1 MIREYAQIHQGWKQP
16 TAIGDDAF
24 IMNQVYVAHDCVL
37 EDGVTLASSVLLAGH
52 VHVGDRANLGLGT
65 AVHQCRY
72 VGRGAMVGM
81 SSVVTRDIPP
91 FAKAYGSPARVA
103 SANAVGMRRL
113 DVPEDDIAALV
124 AVYESGLGPRSPSRL
139 RRGIHHRGRVPRLA
153 HAIRR
158 RIVTA
163 VEQPP
168 ARGSISSMDD
178 RPAAED
184 RVTAGAPRAGA
195 RAALFLAPF
204 AIFALL
210 GVLWSLASPV
220 FSVPD
225 ENAHATKAIAQVRGQ
240 VVGYTLPDVRHIVVD
255 LPPGYEYS
263 QDTLCFATRPDVSA
277 GCAPDFGGPDA
288 QPWFNTW
295 VGAYNPVYYY
305 LVGWPSLLFDGNA
318 SIYAM
323 RIASSLVGAAL
334 LAWAFLAAASGGRS
348 RWMPVGVAFAA
359 APMCMYLIGA
369 VNPERRGA
377 RGGGRRL
384 GRGPAPARDLQGR
397 AEARV
402 DVPMVTLGGGHG
414 GIDHA
419 RHRSGA
425 RPALA
430 RRDRRALLLREWMG
444 PRSPTL
450 HDGQQLLVAR
460 RRSRS
465 GDCSPSAG
473 PCPAGACRTRP
484 RRRTPPS

>member
-1 MIREYAQIHQGWKQP
+1 
-16 TAIGDDAF
+16 
-24 IMNQVYVAHDCVL
+24 
-37 EDGVTLASSVLLAGH
+37 
-52 VHVGDRANLGLGT
+52 
-65 AVHQCRY
+65 
-72 VGRGAMVGM
+72 
-81 SSVVTRDIPP
+81 
-91 FAKAYGSPARVA
+91 
-103 SANAVGMRRL
+103 
-113 DVPEDDIAALV
+113 
-124 AVYESGLGPRSPSRL
+124 
-139 RRGIHHRGRVPRLA
+139 
-153 HAIRR
+153 
-158 RIVTA
+158 
-163 VEQPP
+163 
-168 ARGSISSMDD
+168 MDD
-178 RPAAED
+178 RSAAED

-369 VNPERRGA
+369 VNPNGA
-377 RGGGRRL
+377 ELAAAVAVWAGVLRLLETFRDEPKRVWMSRSSLWAGVTVASIMLVTARALGPLWLVVIVALCFFASGWVPVRRL
-384 GRGPAPARDLQGR
+384 FTTGSSYWW
-397 AEARV
+397 
-402 DVPMVTLGGGHG
+402 LGAIAVGGLFSVG
-414 GIDHA
+414 WT
-419 RHRSGA
+419 R
-425 RPALA
+425 
-430 RRDRRALLLREWMG
+430 
-444 PRSPTL
+444 
-450 HDGQQLLVAR
+450 
-460 RRSRS
+460 
-465 GDCSPSAG
+465 
-473 PCPAGACRTRP
+473 PAGACRTRP